1 MPYYGTKKVKTEK
14 KKKKKKKRKQTKK
27 RMNITS
33 SFVNRIRYVFKT
45 TLVSQVELS
54 YEPE

>member
-1 MPYYGTKKVKTEK
+1 MGPKKLKQ
-14 KKKKKKKRKQTKK
+14 KKKKRRRRKENKQKK